1 MGQAPERA
9 LFRASVLPTAA
20 AGVVVATVAA
30 LRAGVPG
37 VYGAVFGTAVVMAFF
52 GIGLLVSRA
61 VARIAPELVMG
72 IALLTYALKIL
83 ALGGLLVA
91 FRETSAFSTSAF
103 AAAVLVATVVWLA
116 AQVRAF
122 TRLPLLYVEPD
133 PGLETASH
141 PDAQLRARR

>member
-1 MGQAPERA
+1 MGQGPERA
-9 LFRASVLPTAA
+9 LFRASALPTAA
-20 AGVVVATVAA
+20 AGAVVTTVAA
-30 LRAGVPG
+30 LRGGAPG

-72 IALLTYALKIL
+72 IAMLTYALKVL
-83 ALGGLLVA
+83 ALGGLLAA
-91 FRETSAFSTSAF
+91 FRDTSAFSTSAF
-103 AAAVLVATVVWLA
+103 AGAVLVATVVWLA

-133 PGLETASH
+133 TGPETAAH